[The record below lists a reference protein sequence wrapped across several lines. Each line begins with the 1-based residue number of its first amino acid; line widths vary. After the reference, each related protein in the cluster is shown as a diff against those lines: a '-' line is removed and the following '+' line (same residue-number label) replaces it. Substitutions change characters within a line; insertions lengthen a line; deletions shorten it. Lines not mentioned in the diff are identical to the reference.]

1 MQVTSNAV
9 IALNARIAA
18 IGEQFDAL
26 VARLAEENL
35 STRAR
40 KALEKKS
47 TAVMHERD
55 ALTAERDTLIA
66 IELDAFDNA
75 ENAVDNAADG
85 FRFPKASDFTA
96 IAVVSASEAEAEA
109 EAEADTTEAFDAS
122 EAEAEAK
129 AEAEKPKA
137 EKKNGDKKTL
147 SEAIA
152 DTWKRPDVRAKR
164 LTKDTVEVTVE
175 GATVGFSSVWKAFES
190 FGLPAEKHIRF
201 RGKLKQSRAEVFE
214 HDGVRYEFA
223 YNA

>member
-35 STRAR
+35 SNRAR

-75 ENAVDNAADG
+75 ENAVDNAA
-85 FRFPKASDFTA
+85 STA
-96 IAVVSASEAEAEA
+96 LAVVAASEAEAEA

-129 AEAEKPKA
+129 AEADKPKA

-152 DTWKRPDVRAKR
+152 ETWTRADVRAKR

>member
-18 IGEQFDAL
+18 IGAEFDAL

-35 STRAR
+35 SNRAR

-66 IELDAFDNA
+66 IELDAFENA
-75 ENAVDNAADG
+75 ESTVDNAADG

-96 IAVVSASEAEAEA
+96 IAVVSASEA

-137 EKKNGDKKTL
+137 EKPKNGDKKTL

>member
-18 IGEQFDAL
+18 IGAEFDAL
-26 VARLAEENL
+26 VTRLAEENL

-66 IELDAFDNA
+66 IELDAFENA
-75 ENAVDNAADG
+75 ESTVDNAADG

-109 EAEADTTEAFDAS
+109 EAEAFDAS

-129 AEAEKPKA
+129 AEAGKPKA
-137 EKKNGDKKTL
+137 DKPKNGDKKTL